1 MEMQIVYIALLS
13 ILGSGIGAMTGFGIA
28 TIMTP
33 VLLLFLPLPETL
45 LLVGIIHVF
54 GSLWQLLL
62 FREGI
67 KWRLLLA
74 FGAPGIIT
82 SFIGASIS
90 LNVPKEILSRALG
103 GFLIIYVLF
112 ILVNPRFRLQQ
123 RTLTASAGGAS
134 YGFLAGI
141 FGIGGAVRGM
151 FLSAFDLPKAV
162 YIATSG
168 AIALVIDSTRIA
180 TYFTGGTRLEP
191 LMMFGLLIFIPASLV
206 GSVIGKK
213 VVERVPQDQFR
224 IFIAA
229 FIFLAGLDLAIF
241 P

>member
-1 MEMQIVYIALLS
+1 M
-13 ILGSGIGAMTGFGIA
+13 LGSGIGAMTGFGIA

-33 VLLLFLPLPETL
+33 LLLFFLPLPETL
-45 LLVGIIHVF
+45 LLVGIIHMF

-67 KWRLLLA
+67 RWRLLLA

-90 LNVPKEILSRALG
+90 LNVPREILSRALG
-103 GFLIIYVLF
+103 GFLVIYVLF
-112 ILVNPRFRLQQ
+112 ILANPRFRLQQ
-123 RTLTASAGGAS
+123 GTFTSSVGGVS

-141 FGIGGAVRGM
+141 FGIGGAVRAM

-180 TYFTGGTRLEP
+180 TYVAGGTRLEP
-191 LMMFGLLIFIPASLV
+191 LIFLGFTVFIPVSLL
-206 GSVIGKK
+206 GSVAGKK
-213 VVERVPQDQFR
+213 IVGWIPQDKFR
-224 IFIAA
+224 FFVAA

-241 P
+241 PYGFLQSKT

>member
-1 MEMQIVYIALLS
+1 VETQITYIALLTT
-13 ILGSGIGAMTGFGIA
+13 LGSGIGAMTGFGIA

-33 VLLLFLPLPETL
+33 LLLFFLPLPETL
-45 LLVGIIHVF
+45 LLVGIIHMF
-54 GSLWQLLL
+54 GSLWQILL
-62 FREGI
+62 FREGVR
-67 KWRLLLA
+67 WRLLLA

-90 LNVPKEILSRALG
+90 LNAPREILSRVLG
-103 GFLIIYVLF
+103 GYLVIYVLF
-112 ILVNPRFRLQQ
+112 ILVNPRFRLHEG
-123 RTLTASAGGAS
+123 TLTSSVGGAS

-141 FGIGGAVRGM
+141 FGIGGAVRAM

-180 TYFTGGTRLEP
+180 TYFAGGTRLEP
-191 LMMFGLLIFIPASLV
+191 LIFFGLVAFIPSSLL
-206 GSVIGKK
+206 GSVAGKK
-213 VVERVPQDQFR
+213 IVEKIPQDKFR
-224 IFIAA
+224 FFIAA

>member
-1 MEMQIVYIALLS
+1 MVDLVISFEEIEIKNTPVNIPSSYNKDIKLLWKCRLS
-13 ILGSGIGAMTGFGIA
+13 TSHCFQFSDGIGAMTGFGIA

-54 GSLWQLLL
+54 GSLWQVLL

-67 KWRLLLA
+67 MWRLLLA

-90 LNVPKEILSRALG
+90 LDVPKEILSRALG

-162 YIATSG
+162 YIATS
-168 AIALVIDSTRIA
+168 
-180 TYFTGGTRLEP
+180 
-191 LMMFGLLIFIPASLV
+191 
-206 GSVIGKK
+206 
-213 VVERVPQDQFR
+213 
-224 IFIAA
+224 
-229 FIFLAGLDLAIF
+229 
-241 P
+241 

>member
-1 MEMQIVYIALLS
+1 METETVNIALLS

-54 GSLWQLLL
+54 GSLWQVLL
-62 FREGI
+62 FHEGI
-67 KWRLLLA
+67 NWRLLLA

-90 LNVPKEILSRALG
+90 LDVPKEVLSRALG

-123 RTLTASAGGAS
+123 RTFIASAGGAS

-141 FGIGGAVRGM
+141 FGIGGAVRGV
-151 FLSAFDLPKAV
+151 FLSAFDLQKAV
-162 YIATSG
+162 YIATSR
-168 AIALVIDSTRIA
+168 AIALVIDSARIA
-180 TYFTGGTRLEP
+180 TYYTGGTRLEP
-191 LMMFGLLIFIPASLV
+191 LTVFGLLVFIPASLV
-206 GSVIGKK
+206 GSLIGKK
-213 VVERVPQDQFR
+213 
-224 IFIAA
+224 
-229 FIFLAGLDLAIF
+229 L
-241 P
+241 

>member
-1 MEMQIVYIALLS
+1 M
-13 ILGSGIGAMTGFGIA
+13 
-28 TIMTP
+28 
-33 VLLLFLPLPETL
+33 
-45 LLVGIIHVF
+45 
-54 GSLWQLLL
+54 W
-62 FREGI
+62 
-67 KWRLLLA
+67 WLLLA

-90 LNVPKEILSRALG
+90 LDVPKEILSRALG

-123 RTLTASAGGAS
+123 KTLTASAGGAS

-180 TYFTGGTRLEP
+180 TYYTGGTRLEP

-206 GSVIGKK
+206 GSVTGKK

-224 IFIAA
+224 IFVAV